1 MKTFASCMLL
11 LLIGC
16 AQGPAEK
23 RGRDCSVRQTP
34 EGQFVSCDDD
44 TTHPIPM
51 QQPGC
56 RADALNPDQPELG
69 GVVISCP
76 PDFEPLVIPNA
87 TDGSPGSSC
96 ELRNV
101 VARNEKVLVCNG
113 QIVVVGN

>member
-1 MKTFASCMLL
+1 MRILAPFLLL

-16 AQGPAEK
+16 AQAPAEK
-23 RGRDCSVRQTP
+23 RGRDCSIRQTP

-44 TTHPIPM
+44 TTHAIPM

-56 RADALNPDQPELG
+56 RAEALNPNQPKSG
-69 GVVISCP
+69 GVIISCP

-87 TDGSPGSSC
+87 TDGPAGPSC

-113 QIVVVGN
+113 QIVVVGS